1 MAADWSVEVIEAVE
15 RWAALT
21 PERGTER
28 AWRCVGPAL
37 AHRDGW
43 LILDLRNGRGG
54 PESLVDPC
62 LAGERGPDDGPS
74 YPIDE
79 RRNADGVLMLRA
91 PAGWPGNRRFVWAR
105 SMSSRFLIDKLR
117 TGLAAAGPSPLA
129 EALAE
134 GRLAGAPTA
143 TATAPGLL
151 PAQTEAFRA
160 CLSPGVR
167 LVWGPPGTGKTR
179 VLASAIGELVR
190 AGKRVLLVSTANVA
204 VDNALRAV
212 VPGLPQRPG
221 VAVRVG
227 TAHDE
232 KIATDRN
239 VQLELLA
246 AAASHSVDVQRER
259 VAEQLREMEEL
270 DAEVENLRDELRGYD
285 HRAYRAAVARREAER
300 ALEAL
305 VQRVRAAEEAA
316 KDAEERNAA
325 AGGHLAA
332 AVEAHDALD
341 IARRAHVVYVGAAA
355 ELARLDREQHV
366 RQIELDRIDH
376 QPESG
381 SWLARRDHRRQ
392 HREAAAELRRFAKGA
407 VARRR
412 KLLAIQARVGAF
424 IQPTTADDLQAADLD
439 LECARTAA
447 AETTEALD
455 RTQRELLEV
464 GGALDEAR
472 TWELPSEDDRHLLAG
487 GATSDPP
494 ASYTRLQQLLTRQR
508 DLAGRRGKLEAEN
521 RTLVDRS
528 RRLRADAEAEIVNG
542 ARVVACTLAR
552 SRMHRAIEKASFDVV
567 LVDEAGTAALAEV
580 LLALCRATTTAVLFG
595 DFLQLGPVHDDKV
608 RSDATP
614 ALQRWVRSTCFS
626 HVGIDAPPDI
636 PADRSC
642 VALTHQFRFGPELRR
657 LANETI
663 YDVLADADVPA
674 DQPRPDTEIV
684 LIDVS
689 TVPELAAVRDGRRG
703 GKWWAAGV
711 LLSRALAEQH
721 APTGPVGIVT
731 PYRAETEATLA
742 ALRDR
747 NLVDGTAV
755 GTVHSFQGREF
766 GTVVF
771 DLVDDGRGWI
781 ARGRRDAGSRE
792 DIGVKLFGVGITRA
806 RSRLYVVVDWEGVRS
821 APAGPFRALRAAVE
835 RGEVRRW
842 SAAALLGRAEP
853 PTEPADST
861 FVEVARLLERT
872 VTVTDIHDERSFVA
886 ELERQLGGA
895 RAAVWM
901 WSPWIA
907 NRARQVVP
915 LIKAAVDRGVQVTV
929 FIRPDEDRNMST
941 EWAQRRL
948 PELRDSGA
956 TVIRSDHE
964 HRKLVIIDAER
975 VLIGSANVLSHSPG
989 STREIMVT
997 MEGRGFAGR
1006 LIAELRVDEIARPR
1020 ACPACSRHMEL
1031 RRSGGRRCGLFW
1043 HCRPC
1048 NRRIVPP

>member
-105 SMSSRFLIDKLR
+105 SMSSRFL
-117 TGLAAAGPSPLA
+117 
-129 EALAE
+129 
-134 GRLAGAPTA
+134 
-143 TATAPGLL
+143 
-151 PAQTEAFRA
+151 
-160 CLSPGVR
+160 
-167 LVWGPPGTGKTR
+167 
-179 VLASAIGELVR
+179 
-190 AGKRVLLVSTANVA
+190 
-204 VDNALRAV
+204 
-212 VPGLPQRPG
+212 
-221 VAVRVG
+221 
-227 TAHDE
+227 
-232 KIATDRN
+232 
-239 VQLELLA
+239 
-246 AAASHSVDVQRER
+246 
-259 VAEQLREMEEL
+259 
-270 DAEVENLRDELRGYD
+270 
-285 HRAYRAAVARREAER
+285 
-300 ALEAL
+300 
-305 VQRVRAAEEAA
+305 
-316 KDAEERNAA
+316 
-325 AGGHLAA
+325 
-332 AVEAHDALD
+332 
-341 IARRAHVVYVGAAA
+341 
-355 ELARLDREQHV
+355 
-366 RQIELDRIDH
+366 
-376 QPESG
+376 
-381 SWLARRDHRRQ
+381 
-392 HREAAAELRRFAKGA
+392 
-407 VARRR
+407 
-412 KLLAIQARVGAF
+412 
-424 IQPTTADDLQAADLD
+424 
-439 LECARTAA
+439 
-447 AETTEALD
+447 
-455 RTQRELLEV
+455 
-464 GGALDEAR
+464 
-472 TWELPSEDDRHLLAG
+472 
-487 GATSDPP
+487 
-494 ASYTRLQQLLTRQR
+494 
-508 DLAGRRGKLEAEN
+508 
-521 RTLVDRS
+521 
-528 RRLRADAEAEIVNG
+528 
-542 ARVVACTLAR
+542 
-552 SRMHRAIEKASFDVV
+552 
-567 LVDEAGTAALAEV
+567 
-580 LLALCRATTTAVLFG
+580 
-595 DFLQLGPVHDDKV
+595 
-608 RSDATP
+608 
-614 ALQRWVRSTCFS
+614 
-626 HVGIDAPPDI
+626 
-636 PADRSC
+636 
-642 VALTHQFRFGPELRR
+642 
-657 LANETI
+657 
-663 YDVLADADVPA
+663 
-674 DQPRPDTEIV
+674 
-684 LIDVS
+684 
-689 TVPELAAVRDGRRG
+689 
-703 GKWWAAGV
+703 
-711 LLSRALAEQH
+711 
-721 APTGPVGIVT
+721 
-731 PYRAETEATLA
+731 
-742 ALRDR
+742 
-747 NLVDGTAV
+747 
-755 GTVHSFQGREF
+755 
-766 GTVVF
+766 
-771 DLVDDGRGWI
+771 
-781 ARGRRDAGSRE
+781 
-792 DIGVKLFGVGITRA
+792 VKLFGVGITRA

-895 RAAVWM
+895 RAAVWR